1 MLGREIRES
10 LRAIPTPFYL
20 YDMELLRRTLAALIA
35 ASSKR
40 DYEIHYALKAN
51 FEQRLLQAIL
61 EVGIGVDC
69 VSGNEVRAAI
79 EAGCPPSKVA
89 FAGVGKSDRE
99 IEYAVDQG
107 IFAFNAESLQE
118 LEVIDTIARRLG
130 KTADVAL
137 RINPGIDPHTHP
149 GVATGLSDSK
159 FGISIQVLNEMPEFK
174 NLRINGL
181 HFHLG
186 SQITDMKVYEQLC
199 ERANEL
205 ASRFKTLEYVNL
217 GGGLGIDYQEPEAH
231 AIPDFEAFF
240 AIFERGLRLP
250 AGMKVHFELGRSI
263 VGQCGE
269 LISSVLYIKPM
280 ADGRE
285 LAIIDASM
293 TELIRPALYGAYHA
307 IENLDD
313 AGRETRSYMVA
324 GPVCESSDTFHER
337 IELPE
342 LRRGDRI
349 AILSAGAYGSSMASR
364 YNLHD
369 LPRSVFSD
377 DLTNFEA

>member
-1 MLGREIRES
+1 MLSRQIRER
-10 LRAIPTPFYL
+10 LRVIPTPFYL
-20 YDMELLRRTLAALIA
+20 YDMELLRRTLAACVE
-35 ASSKR
+35 ASSR
-40 DYEIHYALKAN
+40 RGYEVHYALKAN

-61 EVGIGVDC
+61 QAGLGVDC

-79 EAGCPPSKVA
+79 EAGCPASKVV

-99 IEYAVDQG
+99 IEYAVGQG

-118 LEVIDTIARRLG
+118 LEVIDAIAARLG

-159 FGISIQVLNEMPEFK
+159 FGISIQVLNKIPEFK

-186 SQITDMKVYEQLC
+186 SQITDMEVYAQLC

-205 ASRFKTLEYVNL
+205 ASRFTTLEYVNL
-217 GGGLGIDYQEPEAH
+217 GGGLGIDYQAPEAH

-250 AGMKVHFELGRSI
+250 AGMQVHFELGRAI

-269 LISSVLYIKPM
+269 LISNVLYTKPM
-280 ADGRE
+280 IDDRQM
-285 LAIIDASM
+285 AIIDASM
-293 TELIRPALYGAYHA
+293 TELIRPALYGSYHA
-307 IENLDD
+307 IENLDGE
-313 AGRETRSYMVA
+313 GRETLPYMVA

-337 IELPE
+337 ISLPE
-342 LRRGDRI
+342 LRRGDLV
-349 AILSAGAYGSSMASR
+349 AIESAGAYGSAMASR

-369 LPRSVFSD
+369 LPRAVFSD
-377 DLTNFEA
+377 DLYTAS